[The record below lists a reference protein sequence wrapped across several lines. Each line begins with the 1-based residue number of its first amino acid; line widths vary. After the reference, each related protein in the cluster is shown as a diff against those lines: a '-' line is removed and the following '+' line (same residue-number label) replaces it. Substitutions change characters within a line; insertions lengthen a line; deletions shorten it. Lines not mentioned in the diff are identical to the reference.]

1 MKLYWFL
8 IEFSCSSFSSSL
20 FHFSP
25 ELLHDITT
33 TNKSFVGNICLST
46 VIPLKFCS
54 YDVTRDGQIYYFF
67 FIRWCRKSNKL
78 IAFSYILEF
87 PFLVSVFHPCW
98 GAHTSVLLVSQALM
112 NGELCLRKCIWYKL
126 SMQIIQNEISIHTG
140 LVKAQFNNE
149 CFHCWSKLC
158 CCWQKT
164 KDGRHA
170 KGQWERRKA
179 VEVRGRI

>member
-1 MKLYWFL
+1 MILPPLIKALWETFVLVLWFH
-8 IEFSCSSFSSSL
+8 SSFA
-20 FHFSP
+20 P
-25 ELLHDITT
+25 MTLHVTVRFIT
-33 TNKSFVGNICLST
+33 
-46 VIPLKFCS
+46 
-54 YDVTRDGQIYYFF
+54 FF